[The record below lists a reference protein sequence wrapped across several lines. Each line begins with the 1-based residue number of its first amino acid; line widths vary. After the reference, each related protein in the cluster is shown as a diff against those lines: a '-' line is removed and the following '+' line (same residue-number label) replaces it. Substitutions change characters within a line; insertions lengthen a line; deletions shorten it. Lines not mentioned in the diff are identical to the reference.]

1 MVWYDVVCIIKYHK
15 VSWGIMSMMWY
26 GMVWYGIV
34 RCAVVSMMPCIL
46 YILRHHYLHGSVC
59 IVYCSVSLLYF
70 CVLTPIFPARISA
83 APWHASLPTASPNP
97 PHAPS
102 APATSLAGYI
112 LFLLSF
118 PAIADHFPPFFRA
131 DRRAQTFLRA
141 RPHHERLPPVVH
153 RRRLF
158 LGVVVDGRV
167 GKAKDRPKEAARDCP
182 RGKC

>member
-1 MVWYDVVCIIKYHK
+1 
-15 VSWGIMSMMWY
+15 MWY
-26 GMVWYGIV
+26 GMVWYSIV
-34 RCAVVSMMPCIL
+34 WCAVVSMMACIL
-46 YILRHHYLHGSVC
+46 YIMGHCYLHVSVC
-59 IVYCSVSLLYF
+59 IVCIGLSISILAFLSLLYF
-70 CVLTPIFPARISA
+70 CVLTAVLSARISA
-83 APWHASLPTASPNP
+83 APWPASPPTASPNP

-131 DRRAQTFLRA
+131 DRRAQTFFRA
-141 RPHHERLPPVVH
+141 RAHHERLPPVVH

-158 LGVVVDGRV
+158 LCVVVDGRV